1 MGLDMYLTIK
11 TDHGDFEAAYWRKAN
26 QIHDWFVQNV
36 QDGVD
41 ECDEYLVTREQLMSL
56 VETCQ
61 KVLADR
67 DLAEELL
74 PTTSGFFFGSTDY
87 DQYYFEDLEATVEKI
102 TVALDRYSGI
112 GTQFYYQ
119 ASW

>member
-1 MGLDMYLTIK
+1 MGLDMFLTIK
-11 TDHGDFEAAYWRKAN
+11 SDNGNFEGAYWRKAN

-36 QDGVD
+36 QGGVD
-41 ECDEYLVTREQLMSL
+41 ECDEYPVTPGELMSL

-61 KVLADR
+61 KVLANR

-87 DQYYFEDLEATVEKI
+87 DEYYFEDLENTIEQI
-102 TVALDRYSGI
+102 TTALDNHTDS

>member
-41 ECDEYLVTREQLMSL
+41 ECDEYPVTPGELMIL

-87 DQYYFEDLEATVEKI
+87 DQYYFDDLEATVEKI